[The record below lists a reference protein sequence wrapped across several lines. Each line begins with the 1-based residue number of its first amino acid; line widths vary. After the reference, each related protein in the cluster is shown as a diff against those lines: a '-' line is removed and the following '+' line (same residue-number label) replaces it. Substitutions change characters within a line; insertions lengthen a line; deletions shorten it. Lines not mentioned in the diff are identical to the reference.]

1 MRLDLF
7 GKLST
12 AVVTNEF
19 YECIVNRLD
28 PADKIARL
36 RNRGTAV
43 DGCCCARAGVLRAK
57 TASVTQNIWR
67 TSVPKS
73 CRVAEEDRQA
83 PRNEEG
89 DRGLGSPAGRHHAP
103 HMG

>member
-28 PADKIARL
+28 PADKIARPSQYGNSRRRLLL
-36 RNRGTAV
+36 RKGRGV
-43 DGCCCARAGVLRAK
+43 ESENCK
-57 TASVTQNIWR
+57 
-67 TSVPKS
+67 
-73 CRVAEEDRQA
+73 
-83 PRNEEG
+83 RNAQH
-89 DRGLGSPAGRHHAP
+89 LAHVGS
-103 HMG
+103 

>member
-28 PADKIARL
+28 PA
-36 RNRGTAV
+36 
-43 DGCCCARAGVLRAK
+43 AK
-57 TASVTQNIWR
+57 
-67 TSVPKS
+67 
-73 CRVAEEDRQA
+73 
-83 PRNEEG
+83 
-89 DRGLGSPAGRHHAP
+89 SPAFAIGEQP
-103 HMG
+103 